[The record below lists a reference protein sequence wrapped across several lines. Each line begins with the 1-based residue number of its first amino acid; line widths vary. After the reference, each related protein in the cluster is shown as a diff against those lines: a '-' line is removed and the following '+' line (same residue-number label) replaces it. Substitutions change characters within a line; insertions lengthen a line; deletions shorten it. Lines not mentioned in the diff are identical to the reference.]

1 MMTVS
6 QESVDVKTN
15 VVMALKHFKYE
26 EFDSPDVPGS
36 GEYMDADFLAMLDFA
51 RTTAGIPFKINS
63 GWRTIE
69 HNQEVGGKPNSSHIV
84 GKAVDIAVR
93 NSRERAI
100 ILYALRSAGFNR
112 LGVGKT
118 FIHVDNDGTDFD
130 GVKDPNVLWLY
141 S

>member
-1 MMTVS
+1 MMIAKVENVGAKT
-6 QESVDVKTN
+6 SVT
-15 VVMALKHFKYE
+15 MSLKYFKYD

-36 GEYMDADFLAMLDFA
+36 GEYMDAEFLAMLDNA
-51 RTTAGIPFKINS
+51 REIAGIPFKINS

-69 HNQEVGGKPNSSHIV
+69 HNQTVRGKPGSSHIV

-100 ILYALRSAGFNR
+100 ILSALKDAGFNR
-112 LGVGKT
+112 FGVGKT